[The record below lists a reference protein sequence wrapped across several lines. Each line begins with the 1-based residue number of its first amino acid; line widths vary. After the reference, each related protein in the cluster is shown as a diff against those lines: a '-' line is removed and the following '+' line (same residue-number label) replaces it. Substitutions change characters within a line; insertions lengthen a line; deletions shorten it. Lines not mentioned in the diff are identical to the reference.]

1 VSIEGDQGLPAE
13 LQARVRRLLQDPN
26 ADFLMWC
33 GRPVWAYTDVAGRRR
48 EPENIEPGRAVTPIE
63 RDGRP
68 LAAIVHDAALLQ
80 EAELVA
86 QVAAEVALEVERDRF
101 LFELEATERRS
112 RALLDAM
119 PDKMFRVSRDGIILD
134 IQENEALST
143 TPTQVKVGKSVYD
156 TPNPRETTDRL
167 MAAGRLALETGEL
180 QTIEFDVG
188 VEGDLRHMEGRFIA
202 SGDNEFLAV
211 IRDVSERKRHEV
223 EQQALHRVALA
234 VAGERRPEGIFDVV
248 TEEVGR
254 VLGAHS
260 ANLLRYEEGGVS
272 VIVGRWSE
280 PGVYTGPVGERSP
293 AKAGTSTQ
301 IVYTTGRPVRL
312 GLDDGVEPGFAY
324 YLRKIGANS
333 IIAAPITVT
342 GRLWGMIT
350 ARLTPPS
357 VFPEG
362 AEERLNGFARLVS
375 VALAN
380 EEARE
385 QLAAS
390 RARLVSTADDER
402 RRLERNLHDGAQQR
416 LVSLSLS
423 LRHARRKLASA
434 PDRADELLAA
444 ASRELE
450 VALEELREL
459 ARGIHPAV
467 LTDRGLA
474 PALLALADR
483 ATLPVQLDVPTDER
497 LPARV
502 EAAAYY
508 LVSEALTNVT
518 KYADA
523 SGVEVCVARE
533 DSFALVEVTDDGIGG
548 ADPRQGSGLRGLYDR
563 IEALE
568 GTLSI
573 HSPPGEGTT
582 IRARI
587 PCGVE
592 LGAGIDDEFRVTRL
606 PG

>member
-1 VSIEGDQGLPAE
+1 
-13 LQARVRRLLQDPN
+13 
-26 ADFLMWC
+26 M
-33 GRPVWAYTDVAGRRR
+33 T
-48 EPENIEPGRAVTPIE
+48 
-63 RDGRP
+63 
-68 LAAIVHDAALLQ
+68 
-80 EAELVA
+80 
-86 QVAAEVALEVERDRF
+86 VERDRI
-101 LFELEATERRS
+101 LFELEASERRN
-112 RALLDAM
+112 RALLDAI
-119 PDKMFRVSRDGIILD
+119 PDKMFRVSADGVVLD

-143 TPTQVKVGKSVYD
+143 TPTQVRVGGNVYD
-156 TPNPRETTDRL
+156 TPLRREAADRV
-167 MAAGRLALETGEL
+167 MAAGKLALETGEL
-180 QTIEFDVG
+180 QTIEWDLDIG
-188 VEGDLRHMEGRFIA
+188 GDPRYMEGRFIA
-202 SGDNEFLAV
+202 SGDDEFLV
-211 IRDVSERKRHEV
+211 VVRDVTDRKRHEV

-260 ANLLRYEEGGVS
+260 ANLLRYEEGGVA

-293 AKAGTSTQ
+293 VKAGTSTQ

-312 GLDDGVEPGFAY
+312 GLDDGIEPGFAH

-333 IIAAPITVT
+333 IVAAPITVT

-390 RARLVSTADDER
+390 RARLVSTADEER

-423 LRHARRKLASA
+423 LRHARGQLSSDPAT
-434 PDRADELLAA
+434 ADELLAA
-444 ASRELE
+444 ASAELD

-474 PALLALADR
+474 PALQALVDR
-483 ATLPVQLDVPTDER
+483 APLPVELDVPRDER
-497 LPARV
+497 LPGRV

-508 LVSEALTNVT
+508 LVSESLANVA
-518 KYADA
+518 KYAGA
-523 SGVEVCVARE
+523 SGVEVIVARE
-533 DSFALVEVTDDGIGG
+533 DRFALIEIADDGIGG
-548 ADPRQGSGLRGLYDR
+548 ADPQNGSGLRGLSDR
-563 IEALE
+563 IEALD
-568 GTLSI
+568 GTLSVV
-573 HSPPGEGTT
+573 SPPGGGTT

-587 PCGVE
+587 PCA
-592 LGAGIDDEFRVTRL
+592 AGISASR
-606 PG
+606 

>member
-1 VSIEGDQGLPAE
+1 MTGETNPVRAE
-13 LQARVRRLLQDPN
+13 LQ
-26 ADFLMWC
+26 
-33 GRPVWAYTDVAGRRR
+33 
-48 EPENIEPGRAVTPIE
+48 
-63 RDGRP
+63 
-68 LAAIVHDAALLQ
+68 
-80 EAELVA
+80 
-86 QVAAEVALEVERDRF
+86 
-101 LFELEATERRS
+101 ATERRS

-143 TPTQVKVGKSVYD
+143 VPTQVKVGGSVYR
-156 TPNPRETTDRL
+156 TPLHREAADRV

-180 QTIEFDVG
+180 QTIEWDLDVD
-188 VEGDLRHMEGRFIA
+188 GDLRYMEGRFIA
-202 SGDNEFLAV
+202 SGDDEFLAV
-211 IRDVSERKRHEV
+211 VRDITDRKRHEV

-248 TEEVGR
+248 TEEVAR

-293 AKAGTSTQ
+293 VKAGTSTQ

-312 GLDDGVEPGFAY
+312 GLDDGIEPGFAY

-333 IIAAPITVT
+333 IVAAPITVT

-416 LVSLSLS
+416 LVSLSLA
-423 LRHARRKLASA
+423 LRHARGKLASD
-434 PDRADELLAA
+434 PETVDDLLAA
-444 ASRELE
+444 ASAELD

-474 PALLALADR
+474 PALQALVER
-483 ATLPVQLDVPTDER
+483 APLPVELDVPSEQR

-508 LVSEALTNVT
+508 LVSEALANVA
-518 KYADA
+518 KYAGA
-523 SGVEVCVARE
+523 TGVDVTVARE
-533 DSFALVEVTDDGIGG
+533 HSFALIEVADDGIGG
-548 ADPRQGSGLRGLYDR
+548 ADPQNGSGLRGLSDR

-568 GTLSI
+568 GTLSVD
-573 HSPPGEGTT
+573 SPPGCGTT

-587 PCGVE
+587 PCAVE
-592 LGAGIDDEFRVTRL
+592 LSASR
-606 PG
+606 